1 VRITTRLAEVDAMT
15 RHFQIATLWSFV
27 LIVVSCVAQQQMDG
41 RASSDGTDS
50 DTSPVEIPIRLYR
63 DYLVVVQGSLG
74 DAATLNLLI
83 DTGASPSVLDQRL
96 AQRLAL
102 HGVPGKL
109 GLVDHTVSVE
119 QVVLPSLRVGPLLAE
134 SLPVLVRDLTFL
146 KKGLGTRIDGVIGL
160 DVLRLRSFSLNY
172 KSKKIVF
179 GPPTELAASVPFETP
194 PPFIAVEMQIGGA
207 PMRVLI
213 DTGSSGLM
221 LFHTRIRSRIRG
233 VEIVGERRSS
243 NMGGDFRR
251 QQVVLPT
258 INLGAGNFTHQTG
271 FVVDDQVDGGREFD
285 GLLGPAALGMT
296 QVAFDFQHGVFW
308 WKK

>member
-1 VRITTRLAEVDAMT
+1 MT
-15 RHFQIATLWSFV
+15 RYSRIATLCSFV
-27 LIVVSCVAQQQMDG
+27 LSVVSCLAQQLIDG
-41 RASSDGTDS
+41 RASTDVI
-50 DTSPVEIPIRLYR
+50 DLATSPVEIPIRLYR

-74 DAATLNLLI
+74 DAVKLNLLI
-83 DTGASPSVLDQRL
+83 DTGANPSVLDQRL
-96 AQRLAL
+96 AQRLGL

-119 QVVLPSLRVGPLLAE
+119 QVVLPSLRVGPIVAQ
-134 SLPVLVRDLTFL
+134 SLPVLVRDLGFL
-146 KKGLGTRIDGVIGL
+146 EKGLRIPIDGVIGL
-160 DVLRLRSFSLNY
+160 DVLRLRSFSMDY
-172 KSKKIVF
+172 KTKRIIF
-179 GPPTELAASVPFETP
+179 GPPTALAASVPFVTP
-194 PPFIAVEMQIGGA
+194 PPFVTVQMQVGGV

-221 LFHTRIRSRIRG
+221 LFHTRIRDRLQMF
-233 VEIVGERRSS
+233 EIVGERKSS
-243 NMGGDFRR
+243 NVGGDFHR

-258 INLGAGNFTHQTG
+258 INLGAANFTHQTG

-296 QVAFDFQHGVFW
+296 QVAFDFQHSIFW